1 VDRAILA
8 NPHKFKG
15 ISYSVEKCL
24 DSALLYDQ
32 NEPVLAKA
40 QDNSKPLSSSSL
52 TTVNEPGLV
61 TTNQLSKIPINEGRS
76 LIVSCS
82 MFDLNLFS
90 SIFEFS
96 Q

>member
-1 VDRAILA
+1 MDRAILA

-24 DSALLYDQ
+24 ALLYDQ